1 MRNTLTVAAL
11 PLLAGRVLEPSDW
24 ILMSQQ
30 RIDGFADCTDDHQF
44 IHVDADRALRESPYG
59 ERIAHGFL
67 SLSLLSA
74 HAPADFPAI
83 ADLAVV
89 INYGLDK
96 LRFLAPVRAGRRV
109 RILTTI
115 LEVTAK
121 GAGRMLVKSLKTMEI
136 ETEPKPAYVAEQLSL
151 FVARNA

>member
-1 MRNTLTVAAL
+1 MVNTLTVASL
-11 PLLAGRVLEPSDW
+11 PLLAGRVFAPSDW

-74 HAPADFPAI
+74 HAPADFPVI
-83 ADLAVV
+83 ADLAII

-96 LRFLAPVRAGRRV
+96 VRFLAPVRSGRRV
-109 RILTTI
+109 RIHTTI
-115 LEVTAK
+115 LEATPR

-136 ETEPKPAYVAEQLSL
+136 ETEAKPAYVVEQLSL
-151 FVARNA
+151 FVARTA